1 MIYVAVTRTYILY
14 CNAAVKQYI
23 SLQRN
28 PISGFAFLGVD
39 EGGVDLGG
47 FDAFVGEHLGDCVDI
62 RAECDLKRGKGV
74 SEAVE
79 CNVLPY
85 PRSLYPGI

>member
-1 MIYVAVTRTYILY
+1 MIINFWALTRVSL
-14 CNAAVKQYI
+14 
-23 SLQRN
+23 LQRY

-39 EGGVDLGG
+39 EVGVDLGG
-47 FDAFVGEHLGDCVDI
+47 FDALVGEHLGDRIDV

-74 SEAVE
+74 AEAVK

-85 PRSLYPGI
+85 PRSLYPSV